1 MFTKKM
7 LAAALCM
14 LSEILLFAAPPS
26 KTVEAEGFGETIAV
40 AIKNARENAV
50 RKTFGEV
57 VDSVAETKNEELIES
72 TISASSGFVL
82 SSKVIGAPQ
91 YDAANKFYVVKV
103 SAVVATEKMKDHISR
118 FKKSSTSVDLSDQLK
133 ASDNAEVQE
142 KNAITL
148 LKWAQIEL
156 LKAIVIKDIKLGF
169 NEEREIILNF
179 SADFDRKLTEKIQ
192 TKAKEILLRNGY
204 KSIGRLAHRHWSS
217 ISENYNG
224 SMIAFP
230 VSNDYNDYPYGSEV
244 KDFEFYNNP
253 NALLFYGDKTH
264 PQNWAQHKLKKIE
277 AKIYWIVNGQK
288 KLIALWDFSNDD
300 VLKTVYFSSSRIT
313 AKTSMV
319 NIIGF
324 NTDVKASFKGNR
336 PKFLGSR
343 WIVEISDELLTE
355 KNNEVSFEIDIEHAD
370 GKKESII
377 ICKQT
382 LNAQEVSDQKNSL
395 INKDKAVTQLLVKA
409 YRDSFKNIKIQANY
423 SYDRFEDRGVIEYH
437 MQMDRKGY
445 FQQMRKLKSQLEE
458 LGYEHRKR
466 TLNSGDEGLLVA
478 ARTKNSHG
486 SIHETSDYFM
496 YILLGGKI
504 KEYLSNDIKKYQYFL
519 VMKLK
524 DKEQNVLK
532 EIKSRVDN
540 WREGAFVF
548 YNPLTGLNLHLIFQV
563 DSFRYIEQPGW
574 KMKLDDFDVPEDAK
588 NVKSVECYIEERIKQ

>member
-7 LAAALCM
+7 LVMALCV
-14 LSEILLFAAPPS
+14 LSGVLLYAAPSS
-26 KTVEAEGFGETIAV
+26 KTVEAEGFGETIQI

-50 RKTFGEV
+50 RKAFGEV
-57 VDSVAETKNEELIES
+57 VDSVTETKNEELVES
-72 TISASSGFVL
+72 TIAASSGFVL
-82 SSKVIGAPQ
+82 SFKVIGAPQ
-91 YDAANKFYVVKV
+91 YDAANKFYMVKV

-118 FKKSSTSVDLSDQLK
+118 FKKNSTSVDLSDQLK

-156 LKAIVIKDIKLGF
+156 LKAIVIKDIKLGL

-204 KSIGRLAHRHWSS
+204 KSIGRLAHRHWHS
-217 ISENYNG
+217 ISENNYNG

-230 VSNDYNDYPYGSEV
+230 VSNNYNDGHYELFV
-244 KDFEFYNNP
+244 ADFEFYNNP
-253 NALLFYGDKTH
+253 NALLFCGRKTH
-264 PQNWAQHKLKKIE
+264 PQNWGQHDLKKIE
-277 AKIYWIVNGQK
+277 AKIYWTVNGQK
-288 KLIALWDFSNDD
+288 KLIALQDFSKD
-300 VLKTVYFSSSRIT
+300 VLVTHILSYDHIT

-324 NTDVKASFKGNR
+324 NTNLRGSR
-336 PKFLGSR
+336 FLGKG
-343 WIVEISDELLTE
+343 WVKKISDKLLTE

-382 LNAQEVSDQKNSL
+382 LNTQEFSDQKNSL
-395 INKDKAVTQLLVKA
+395 KNKDKAVTQLLVKA

-466 TLNSGDEGLLVA
+466 TLSAGYEGLLVA
-478 ARTKNSHG
+478 ARTKNSLG
-486 SIHETSDYFM
+486 SIHETSDYLM
-496 YILLGGKI
+496 YIWLGGKI

-548 YNPLTGLNLHLIFQV
+548 YNPWTGLNLHLIFQV
-563 DSFRYIEQPGW
+563 DSFKYIEQPGW